1 MATNE
6 RAGTLH
12 VITREI
18 GMPKRD
24 LPIRECTP
32 GMLLA
37 ETLCSESGAVMLPEK
52 TPLSASH
59 LDRLAAQG
67 IARLRVQVP
76 AECMAAV
83 EARCEALYASC
94 LESVGGLFN
103 PVASGKS
110 LPADQ
115 VLRTADTVRESALA
129 GSDVHLRPQ
138 SPNLTSSGRLQTHSL
153 NTAML
158 AAFLHQWMGH
168 SAASLPVTIQAALLH
183 DIGKTRLGRNLLE
196 LPGELTPHEIKAW
209 RRHPRLGWEIVHA
222 CRGMEPLVEAIV
234 ATHHELPDGSGY
246 PMGLTAANIHPLT
259 RVVAVADRFDNLTAG
274 TARER
279 SVSPFRAFEM
289 LEEEA
294 RQGFHPQEVHCL
306 LAQVPGL
313 YVGDR
318 FFLSNGD
325 IGEVLHIHPERK
337 SRPLMKAS
345 GRFLDLAAEPGIL
358 IEAMV

>member
-37 ETLCSESGAVMLPEK
+37 ETIYSESGAVMLPER
-52 TPLSASH
+52 TLLCASH
-59 LDRLAAQG
+59 LERLAAQG
-67 IARLRVQVP
+67 HARLRVQVP
-76 AECMAAV
+76 AACLAAV
-83 EARCEALYASC
+83 EARCEALYAAC
-94 LESVGGLFN
+94 LESVGGLFA
-103 PVASGKS
+103 PVTSGKS
-110 LPADQ
+110 LPAEQ
-115 VLRTADTVRESALA
+115 VLHVTDTVRESALA
-129 GSDVHLRPQ
+129 GSDVCFRPA
-138 SPNLTSSGRLQTHSL
+138 PSSLANANRLQTHSL

-168 SAASLPVTIQAALLH
+168 ADDSLPLIIQAALLH
-183 DIGKTRLGRNLLE
+183 DIGKTRLRSSLLE
-196 LPGELTPHEIKAW
+196 LPGELSPKEMKEW
-209 RRHPRLGWEIVHA
+209 RRHPRLSWEIVHA
-222 CRGMEPLVEAIV
+222 CRGMDSLVEAIV

-246 PMGLTAANIHPLT
+246 PMGLTAANIHPFA
-259 RVVAVADRFDNLTAG
+259 RIVAVADRFDNLTAG

-279 SVSPFRAFEM
+279 SVSPFHAFEV
-289 LEEEA
+289 LEGEA
-294 RQGFHPQEVHCL
+294 RHGFHPQEVHCL
-306 LAQVPGL
+306 LTQVPAL

-325 IGEVLHIHPERK
+325 IGEVLHIHPQRK
-337 SRPLMKAS
+337 SRPLVKAS
-345 GRFLDLAAEPGIL
+345 GRYLDLSTEPGIS